1 MRNGTDFEVTGRSHA
16 VPEEDWQ
23 SFQDLLSLRG
33 LTSIGKDA
41 DSLVVP
47 FDPIA
52 LQDCAGLQIASFL

>member
-16 VPEEDWQ
+16 VPEDARQ
-23 SFQDLLSLRG
+23 PFQDLLSLRG
-33 LTSIGKDA
+33 LTSIGKET

-52 LQDCAGLQIASFL
+52 LQDCAGLQNASFL